1 MTQVYGLYKN
11 AKEVMQHIVT
21 KFVIKFLAFAYLIFN
36 LKYMLF
42 LFSKYKKA
50 CRERI
55 NNIRLT
61 DKLIKVTKDTL
72 RPIRENPIASQR
84 FFCET
89 EAPSQ
94 PQIMPPKNATTIPP
108 YKANA

>member
-1 MTQVYGLYKN
+1 MYKN

-36 LKYMLF
+36 LKYVLF
-42 LFSKYKKA
+42 LFSNCKKA
-50 CRERI
+50 CREKI
-55 NNIRLT
+55 NNIRLA
-61 DKLIKVTKDTL
+61 DKLIKVIKDTL

-89 EAPSQ
+89 EDPSQ
-94 PQIMPPKNATTIPP
+94 PQIMPPKNATTTPP